1 MTAVTVILSISFWW
15 KRETKPQALLS
26 SQLCRE
32 LLYPHLSQGSVT
44 VRKQILPSSRSSLG
58 QIFTSLFFF
67 LFACRSHPGNATRIV
82 LFISI
87 QYTTLAME
95 PRRWLTFIGQKT
107 KCPKNMAFQWAQSD
121 RKFGIWE
128 SYVCPGPPMRSM
140 VLEHFLYSDQPITNT
155 VMSTNFIN
163 VPLPYPSFSCS
174 GLVCLPFWFFWTRT
188 RSNSGYLQCLVY
200 WFNQEEWVLWQLA
213 SQYSAQEPP
222 FLPLENTSI

>member
-1 MTAVTVILSISFWW
+1 MTVVTVILSISFWW
-15 KRETKPQALLS
+15 KRETNPQAVLS

-32 LLYPHLSQGSVT
+32 LLHPHLSQGSVT

-67 LFACRSHPGNATRIV
+67 LFACRSHPGNATRNA

-95 PRRWLTFIGQKT
+95 PRRCLTFIDQKT

-128 SYVCPGPPMRSM
+128 TYVCPGPPMRSM
-140 VLEHFLYSDQPITNT
+140 VLEHLLYSDQPITDSH
-155 VMSTNFIN
+155 VHQFHQCAP
-163 VPLPYPSFSCS
+163 PLPQLLLLWP
-174 GLVCLPFWFFWTRT
+174 GLFTFLIVWTRT

-200 WFNQEEWVLWQLA
+200 WFNQEEWVLCQLE